1 MTPAEYQ
8 ATLVDRAAT
17 QAAHEDIGPVADAA
31 ISLSCPGP
39 APLWP
44 GDSAGAALVRRPT
57 GDAVFNYPSSMLFA
71 PVVTTPMI
79 SVGSMPVG
87 VQLIGMQ
94 HQDARMA
101 ALGRWMREYIPPVVA

>member
-1 MTPAEYQ
+1 M
-8 ATLVDRAAT
+8 DRAAAE
-17 QAAHEDIGPVADAA
+17 AAHEDIGPAADAA

-39 APLWP
+39 APLWS
-44 GDSAGAALVRRPT
+44 GDVADAPLVRRPT

-71 PVVTTPMI
+71 PVVTTPMM
-79 SVGSMPVG
+79 SVGGMPVG

-101 ALGRWMREYIPPVVA
+101 ALGRWMREYIPPVTA